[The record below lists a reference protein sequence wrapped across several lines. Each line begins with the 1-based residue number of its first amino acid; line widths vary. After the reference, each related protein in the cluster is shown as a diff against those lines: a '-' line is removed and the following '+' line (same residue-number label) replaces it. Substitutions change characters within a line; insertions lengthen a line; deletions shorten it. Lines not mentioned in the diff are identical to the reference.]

1 MLMLVLLLTDEHSRV
16 KLSASINVSNSDYIN
31 ASTIVSIYQYIS
43 ITAMVGITE
52 LGNTTCLKWR

>member
-16 KLSASINVSNSDYIN
+16 KLSASSNVSNSDYIN
-31 ASTIVSIYQYIS
+31 ASTIVSIYHYIS